1 MFSRQTGREGEDS
14 KSEKSMQ
21 GGKKKKDL
29 SECSLFREENKL
41 CKLAFGVNQVKC
53 QETMGL
59 KFGS

>member
-21 GGKKKKDL
+21 KKDL

-59 KFGS
+59 KFRS